1 MELSIRNQELE
12 LTVDTMGAQMLHLRR
27 EGIEY
32 LWQAD
37 PAYWAKHAPNLFPF
51 IGRLWEG
58 TYRFH
63 GTPYTMGSHGF
74 AAKCEFTPVEQ
85 ADGLLVLELKDSPE
99 TRAQYPFAFSLRISY
114 RLTASTLH
122 IGYTVQNLSEETMPF
137 GIGGH
142 PGFRVPLCEGE
153 RFEDYALTFS
163 QACLPDRVGC
173 TPSVH
178 LSGRD
183 EAYPLTDGS
192 KLPLEHTLFDDDAII
207 LKNMDRTVTLSSHT
221 GAHGVTVAYPQMSY
235 LGIWH
240 KPKTDAPYVC
250 IEPWTSLPAR
260 ENVIEELSCKSDLVH
275 LEAGKTYENNWSVT
289 LF

>member
-1 MELSIRNQELE
+1 MELTIRNHALE
-12 LTVDTMGAQMLHLRR
+12 LTVDTLGAQMLHLRHA
-27 EGIEY
+27 GIEY

-63 GTPYTMGSHGF
+63 GKPYAMGSHGF
-74 AAKCEFTPVEQ
+74 AAKCEFTPIEQ
-85 ADGLLVLELKDSPE
+85 GDGLLVLELKDTPE

-114 RLTASTLH
+114 RLVGS
-122 IGYTVQNLSEETMPF
+122 TVQIVYAVDNIGEETMPF

-163 QACLPDRVGC
+163 QSCLPDRVGC
-173 TPSVH
+173 APSVH
-178 LSGRD
+178 LNGKD
-183 EAYPLTDGS
+183 EPYPLEGEDHIS
-192 KLPLEHTLFDDDAII
+192 LKHDLFDDDAII
-207 LKNMDRTVTLSSHT
+207 LKNMDRTITLRSQT
-221 GAHGVTVAYPQMSY
+221 GAHGVTVAYPQMPY

-260 ENVIEELSCKSDLVH
+260 ENVIEELSCKSDLIH